1 MNNKQQILNKE
12 QLFSRIKNQKVQ
24 KAQIATLKIIK
35 KSPLIKVVIKQINL
49 LFIKLFNDVILLI
62 IKQVMKIIVKFFD

>member
-12 QLFSRIKNQKVQ
+12 QLFRIKNQKVQ